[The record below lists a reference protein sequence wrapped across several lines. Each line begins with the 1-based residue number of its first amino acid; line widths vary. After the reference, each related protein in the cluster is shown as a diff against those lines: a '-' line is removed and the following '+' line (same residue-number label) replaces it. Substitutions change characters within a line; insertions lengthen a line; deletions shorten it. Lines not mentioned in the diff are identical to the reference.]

1 MCSKIKRRKRLI
13 VICIKGEI
21 NEMGKEVAILYDEI
35 KENKSNGINRN
46 QMETNRI
53 NRNQ

>member
-1 MCSKIKRRKRLI
+1 
-13 VICIKGEI
+13 
-21 NEMGKEVAILYDEI
+21 MGKEVAILYDEI

-53 NRNQ
+53 NRNQQKFNGIDRNQIESIEIKWNQ